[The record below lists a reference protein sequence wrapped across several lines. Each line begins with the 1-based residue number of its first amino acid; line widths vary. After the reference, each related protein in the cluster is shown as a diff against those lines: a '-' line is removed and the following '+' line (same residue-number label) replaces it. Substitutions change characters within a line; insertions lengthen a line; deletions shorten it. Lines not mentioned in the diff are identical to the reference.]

1 MLRASLALIVAC
13 LCSQSC
19 RHDPAADPTTPPVD
33 QADAGRPDAESEPER
48 TVPLAKDGW
57 WRSAVFYEIFVRS
70 FKDSDGDGI
79 GDFEGLTNMLDYL
92 NDGNPETTSDLGVD
106 ALWLMPIQASPS
118 YHGYDV
124 TDYKAVNSD
133 YGDIADF
140 DRMIAE
146 AHRRG
151 IKVIIDFVL
160 NHSSSQ
166 HPWFRQARSPGSKFR
181 DYYTWRDEPDTR
193 WRRPWDGANVWHS
206 SPTGYYYGIFWSGM
220 PDLNLANAEVEANM
234 IDAMRFWLERGVD
247 GFRVDAAR
255 YLMQTDDGKL
265 ADVPQT
271 HDFIKKIRREF
282 ADYPDAVWVAEAW
295 TDVARVA
302 NYYGD
307 RGDEFSLAF
316 SFDVAGAIKSSVND
330 GNRATL
336 NQTLELSS

>member
-1 MLRASLALIVAC
+1 
-13 LCSQSC
+13 
-19 RHDPAADPTTPPVD
+19 
-33 QADAGRPDAESEPER
+33 
-48 TVPLAKDGW
+48 
-57 WRSAVFYEIFVRS
+57 
-70 FKDSDGDGI
+70 
-79 GDFEGLTNMLDYL
+79 MLDYL

-220 PDLNLANAEVEANM
+220 PDLNLSNAEVEANM

-336 NQTLELSS
+336 NQTLEL